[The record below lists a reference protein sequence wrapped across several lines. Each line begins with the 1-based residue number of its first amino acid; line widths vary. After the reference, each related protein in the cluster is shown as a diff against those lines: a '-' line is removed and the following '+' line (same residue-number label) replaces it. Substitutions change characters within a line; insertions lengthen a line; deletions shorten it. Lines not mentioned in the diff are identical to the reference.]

1 MKQTERSELTRKK
14 ILAAALSE
22 FGSRGYAGV
31 MINEICAL
39 LSKTVEYHVHLSKWA
54 WVNAVTDSDYTF

>member
-31 MINEICAL
+31 MINEICCEGKINKGL
-39 LSKTVEYHVHLSKWA
+39 FYQKRQSTTSICQ
-54 WVNAVTDSDYTF
+54 NGRG